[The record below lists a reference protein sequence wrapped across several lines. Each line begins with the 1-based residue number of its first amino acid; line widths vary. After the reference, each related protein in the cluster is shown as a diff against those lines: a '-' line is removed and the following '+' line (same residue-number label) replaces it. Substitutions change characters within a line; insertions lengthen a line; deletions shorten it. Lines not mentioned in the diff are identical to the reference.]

1 MSIQRGSVL
10 VALVLMA
17 GCTGNPDLVEPEL
30 GLVKGRVTLDGEPVA
45 GVQVTFIPQ
54 GSGKPDSS
62 SEVGA
67 VSTAITDADG
77 NYELLYKDD
86 VPGAAVGT
94 HLIQIMRDEG
104 VRPDE
109 DGNVTAGPTGPPIP
123 VQWGMASQE
132 TREVAAGENEINF
145 DLISDQ

>member
-10 VALVLMA
+10 AALVLMA
-17 GCTGNPDLVEPEL
+17 GCTGTPDLEEPEL
-30 GLVKGRVTLDGEPVA
+30 GLVKGRVTLDGAPAA

-54 GSGKPDSS
+54 GSANADPSN
-62 SEVGA
+62 VGA
-67 VSTAITDADG
+67 VSSAITDADG

-109 DGNVTAGPTGPPIP
+109 DGNVTAAPTGPPIP

-132 TREVAAGENEINF
+132 TREVASGENEINF
-145 DLISDQ
+145 DLFSDQ